1 MAAFVGCSFRI
12 WSKSV
17 VKPQKRKALTSV
29 KTLNFEGVGDFWES
43 PPSVMN
49 EIRICLPY
57 MYYTIKEMCLK
68 YDALLKEF

>member
-29 KTLNFEGVGDFWES
+29 KTLNFEGVGDFFGKA
-43 PPSVMN
+43 PQV
-49 EIRICLPY
+49 L
-57 MYYTIKEMCLK
+57 
-68 YDALLKEF
+68 